1 MLSCPHKGL
10 EVFQML
16 LGLSADGEAIL
27 VHDGWRFQLKVSIRS
42 TATNY
47 TVNPSF
53 GQIFI
58 VTSLGS
64 RHSLC
69 FCMCIYSF
77 GPSVNQCIA
86 ASHRRWVKEL
96 SEIKIVRPGENPYN
110 RGGIS
115 SPKFHVCVHACVPAH
130 MCTCM
135 GAHVRYL
142 SQCLL
147 ILFVETGFFL
157 LVFYSET
164 RHLNV

>member
-10 EVFQML
+10 EGFQML
-16 LGLSADGEAIL
+16 LGLTADGEAIL
-27 VHDGWRFQLKVSIRS
+27 LCDGCRFQLKVSIRS

-69 FCMCIYSF
+69 SCMYMYSY
-77 GPSVNQCIA
+77 GPSFNQCIA
-86 ASHRRWVKEL
+86 AVHILWRWVNRH
-96 SEIKIVRPGENPYN
+96 SEIRIMRAEAM
-110 RGGIS
+110 
-115 SPKFHVCVHACVPAH
+115 FHFQSCVCVCVCVHSH
-130 MCTCM
+130 MYIHVS
-135 GAHVRYL
+135 ADVRYL

-147 ILFVETGFFL
+147 ILFVETDFF
-157 LVFYSET
+157 F
-164 RHLNV
+164 